1 MNKNKRKGTAAES
14 AFVNFMV
21 EHGFVYV
28 ERRSLKGK
36 ADRGDISGLPGVV
49 IEIKSGSRLAIPE
62 WLKELEVEM
71 VNDGSSEGYLIIKP
85 KGKGKGRVEDWWVV
99 TTVGQW
105 LPTMRKSQDVQAVEP
120 GLGSGRSVANVRGR
134 IETAEEGL

>member
-1 MNKNKRKGTAAES
+1 MNKNKAKGTAAET

-21 EHGFVYV
+21 ENGFAWV

-62 WLKELEVEM
+62 WVKELEIEM
-71 VNDGSSEGYLIIKP
+71 VNDGSSEGYLVIKP
-85 KGKGKGRVEDWWVV
+85 KGKGKGSVNQWWVIQ
-99 TTVGQW
+99 TVGQW
-105 LPTMRKSQDVQAVEP
+105 LNSMQKSSDVQAVEP
-120 GLGSGRSVANVRGR
+120 GLGRMRGAQDVQR
-134 IETAEEGL
+134 CD

>member
-14 AFVNFMV
+14 AFVKFMV
-21 EHGFVYV
+21 EHGFKYV

-62 WLKELEVEM
+62 WLKELEIEM
-71 VNDGSSEGYLIIKP
+71 VNDGSDEGYLVIKP
-85 KGKGKGRVEDWWVV
+85 KRKGKVEDWWVI
-99 TTVGQW
+99 TTVGRW

-120 GLGSGRSVANVRGR
+120 GLGFERSVGNVRGR
-134 IETAEEGL
+134 IETTDD